1 MLKILLLKYLTE
13 IWLQSNDV
21 RFAQLISHLKSLAT
35 SLGLK
40 DHLHETFKSCAHT
53 HENRRI
59 LKHMDSHIIGPISLK
74 TEKFWVHLILS

>member
-1 MLKILLLKYLTE
+1 MNPVKYQ
-13 IWLQSNDV
+13 IWLQSNRV
-21 RFAQLISHLKSLAT
+21 RFSQLISHLKSQAT

>member
-1 MLKILLLKYLTE
+1 MWYPVKYQ

-21 RFAQLISHLKSLAT
+21 RLSQLTSHLKSRAT

-59 LKHMDSHIIGPISLK
+59 LKNMDSHIIAPIYLK